1 MPVVPEFIGRSE
13 SDIGRLPVPTRCLTP
28 RLEGKFDQPVPNF
41 DVTDHHHH
49 LASTQMASQANSQR
63 PPIRALLIDISG
75 TLLIGSSPTPGA
87 VWALAELR
95 AAHIPFRL
103 CSNTSK
109 ESSDAVHERMR
120 AAGLDVRR
128 EELWTS
134 VSSLRAVLKA
144 LGVKR

>member
-1 MPVVPEFIGRSE
+1 M
-13 SDIGRLPVPTRCLTP
+13 T
-28 RLEGKFDQPVPNF
+28 
-41 DVTDHHHH
+41 
-49 LASTQMASQANSQR
+49 SQANSG

-75 TLLIGSSPTPGA
+75 TLLVGSSPTPGA
-87 VWALAELR
+87 VQALAKLR
-95 AAHIPFRL
+95 AVHIPFRL

-134 VSSLRAVLKA
+134 IGSLRAMLKDF
-144 LGVKR
+144 GVKR

>member
-1 MPVVPEFIGRSE
+1 M
-13 SDIGRLPVPTRCLTP
+13 T
-28 RLEGKFDQPVPNF
+28 
-41 DVTDHHHH
+41 
-49 LASTQMASQANSQR
+49 SQANSG

-75 TLLIGSSPTPGA
+75 TLLVGSSPTPGA
-87 VWALAELR
+87 VQALAKLR

-134 VSSLRAVLKA
+134 IGSLRAMLKDF
-144 LGVKR
+144 GVKR

>member
-1 MPVVPEFIGRSE
+1 MNLIGQFP
-13 SDIGRLPVPTRCLTP
+13 LV
-28 RLEGKFDQPVPNF
+28 
-41 DVTDHHHH
+41 
-49 LASTQMASQANSQR
+49 QMTSKLKSNP

-87 VWALAELR
+87 AQALATLR

-109 ESSDAVHERMR
+109 ESSDAVHKRMR

-128 EELWTS
+128 EEVWTS
-134 VSSLRAVLKA
+134 VGALRAVLKT
-144 LGVKR
+144 LGVTR

>member
-1 MPVVPEFIGRSE
+1 
-13 SDIGRLPVPTRCLTP
+13 
-28 RLEGKFDQPVPNF
+28 
-41 DVTDHHHH
+41 
-49 LASTQMASQANSQR
+49 MASKPNSHP

-75 TLLIGSSPTPGA
+75 TLLIGASPTPGA
-87 VWALAELR
+87 VQALAKLR
-95 AAHIPFRL
+95 AAHVPFRL

-109 ESSDAVHERMR
+109 ESSDAVYARMR

-134 VSSLRAVLKA
+134 VGALRAVLKG

>member
-1 MPVVPEFIGRSE
+1 
-13 SDIGRLPVPTRCLTP
+13 
-28 RLEGKFDQPVPNF
+28 
-41 DVTDHHHH
+41 
-49 LASTQMASQANSQR
+49 MASQPKSNPSS
-63 PPIRALLIDISG
+63 IRALLIDISG
-75 TLLIGSSPTPGA
+75 TLVIGSSPTPGA
-87 VWALAELR
+87 AHALAQLR

-109 ESSDAVHERMR
+109 ESSNAVHERLR

-134 VSSLRAVLKA
+134 VGALRAVLKE

>member
-1 MPVVPEFIGRSE
+1 MAF
-13 SDIGRLPVPTRCLTP
+13 
-28 RLEGKFDQPVPNF
+28 QPKSNV
-41 DVTDHHHH
+41 
-49 LASTQMASQANSQR
+49 

-87 VWALAELR
+87 AQALLALR
-95 AAHIPFRL
+95 KAHIPFRL

-134 VSSLRAVLKA
+134 LGALRAVLKD
-144 LGVKR
+144 LGVRR